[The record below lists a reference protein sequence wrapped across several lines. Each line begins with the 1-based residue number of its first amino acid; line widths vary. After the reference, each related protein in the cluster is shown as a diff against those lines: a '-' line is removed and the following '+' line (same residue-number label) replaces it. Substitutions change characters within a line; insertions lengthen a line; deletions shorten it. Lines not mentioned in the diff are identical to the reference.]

1 MTTPYT
7 YLIGW
12 TNLETY
18 YYGRRTAQ
26 GCHPQDLWSDYFTS
40 SNTVHQFV
48 IDHGEPDLIQ
58 VRQVYDSDLPLEHRI
73 SQCVCWENKFL
84 EKVNAASNPK
94 FLNKS
99 NGDAKFDST
108 GMVSV
113 VDLSTNNFKQVNK
126 LEFELNSH
134 KYKSIRKGMV
144 AGIVIASGQSTLIS
158 AQEFSSNRH
167 LYRHHSDGLIKVVDK
182 RTGSKVVI
190 STIQFHSN
198 RESYIHHSEGKQ
210 LSETHIQRI
219 KDTHTGVPKSDS
231 HKQNISKSL
240 TGYEKTQEHINKI
253 HKNRNKPFK
262 PVVVNGMLF
271 ESVTGAAAHFGVNH
285 SAISN
290 FLAGRKRL
298 SARFWEVRY
307 A

>member
-1 MTTPYT
+1 MTIPYT

-12 TNLETY
+12 THLDTY
-18 YYGRRTAQ
+18 YYGRRTAN
-26 GCHPQDLWSDYFTS
+26 GCCPHDLWVDYFTS
-40 SNTVHQFV
+40 SSTVHQFV
-48 IDHGEPDLIQ
+48 LDYGEPDLIQ
-58 VRQVYDSDLPLEHRI
+58 VRKVYDSDLPLEHRI
-73 SQCVCWENKFL
+73 SQCVRWENKFL
-84 EKVNAASNPK
+84 ERVNAASNPK

-113 VDLSTNNFKQVNK
+113 VDLFTNQFKQVNK

-144 AGIVIASGQSTLIS
+144 AAIVIASGKSTLIS
-158 AQEFSSNRH
+158 AHEFSSNRH

-182 RTGSKVVI
+182 SSGSKVVI
-190 STIQFHSN
+190 STIDFHSN

-210 LSETHIQRI
+210 LSEKHIQSI
-219 KDTHTGVPKSDS
+219 KDTHTGVPKSDT

-240 TGYEKTQEHINKI
+240 TGYKKTPEHISKI
-253 HKNRNKPFK
+253 HSNRKKPFK
-262 PVVVNGMLF
+262 PVVINGMLF
-271 ESVTGAAAHFGVNH
+271 ESVNSAAAHFGVNH